1 MSSSL
6 KRELNRL
13 AHVDLGTDENG
24 EEKTNVYKTELRDT
38 RLRTRSPQKVNVARD
53 DSESDEPPE
62 DTQTN
67 EIPADNAQTEE
78 HQPDEESIFRCLCF
92 LKALSSIYCHFLAF
106 PNFIQLHYTEDT
118 RLHITPAAMPRTED
132 EEIVANKLINE
143 EYKIWKKN
151 SVFLY
156 DIMYSRALEWPTL
169 TTQWLPDVKAVPGST
184 FRTHRLLIG
193 THTSGQK
200 TDYLQIAHINLPKPP
215 ASTLADYNPTTEE
228 LGGHGASKEQ
238 IKFSIVQKIP
248 HPGEVNKARYQPQNP
263 NIIATFSPDNNVYV
277 WDRTKHSSVPSDD
290 APKPQATLTGHTGE
304 GFALEWNPFNEGQLL
319 SGGEDKIVNFWDV
332 PRDFSL
338 ETKTLKP
345 ARQFN
350 HHSATVND
358 VQWHPIYGKNFFGS
372 VSDDLTIQFM
382 DLRAKS
388 DSKPAIIF
396 RNAHTDAINTLA
408 FHPTMDK
415 LLATGSADQT
425 IGLFDLRFPNHG
437 KIHSLEGHRDAI
449 TKVDW
454 HPNEDAIL
462 GSASNDRRTMFWDIS
477 RAGCEQ
483 TPEDAEDG
491 PPEMLFMHGGHTNR
505 VSDFSFNRND
515 PWVMISAAEDNLIQV
530 WRASRKLVEMSPPG
544 VMRKEVETN

>member
-1 MSSSL
+1 MHIAQSR
-6 KRELNRL
+6 KRHLL
-13 AHVDLGTDENG
+13 T
-24 EEKTNVYKTELRDT
+24 
-38 RLRTRSPQKVNVARD
+38 
-53 DSESDEPPE
+53 
-62 DTQTN
+62 
-67 EIPADNAQTEE
+67 
-78 HQPDEESIFRCLCF
+78 
-92 LKALSSIYCHFLAF
+92 
-106 PNFIQLHYTEDT
+106 
-118 RLHITPAAMPRTED
+118 TPAANMARVED

-169 TTQWLPDVKAVPGST
+169 TTQWLPDVKEIPGST
-184 FRTHRLLIG
+184 FRTHRLVIG

-215 ASTLADYNPTTEE
+215 AATLADYNPTTEE

-238 IKFSIVQKIP
+238 IKFSVVQKIP

-290 APKPQATLTGHTGE
+290 IPKPQATLTGHTGE
-304 GFALEWNPFNEGQLL
+304 GFALEWNPFTEGQLL
-319 SGGEDKIVNFWDV
+319 SGGEDKIVNLWDL

-338 ETKTLKP
+338 DTKTVRP
-345 ARQFN
+345 ARQFT

-358 VQWHPIYGKNFFGS
+358 VQWHPAYGKNFYGS

-382 DLRAKS
+382 DLRTKS

-396 RNAHTDAINTLA
+396 KNAHTDAINTLA

-415 LLATGSADQT
+415 LLATGSADKT

-437 KIHSLEGHRDAI
+437 KLHSLEGHTDAI

-454 HPNEDAIL
+454 HPSEDAIL
-462 GSASNDRRTMFWDIS
+462 GSSSNDRRTIFWDIS

-483 TPEDAEDG
+483 SPEDAEDG

-505 VSDFSFNRND
+505 VSDFSFNRSD
-515 PWVMISAAEDNLIQV
+515 PWVMVSAAEDNLIQV
-530 WRASRKLVEMSPPG
+530 WRASRQLVEKLPPG
-544 VMRKEVETN
+544 VMRKEVETT